1 MTADDALRLAG
12 AFGVDVR
19 DAQTERL
26 SGGYS
31 NESWR
36 VCGPAASAVV
46 RRYGRLHVSRA
57 ALVFEHAVAEH
68 LAARMTEVVAPLR
81 DPAGQTLLFDD
92 GAYVAVLPWV
102 DGTTGARDPHTAA
115 GAARALARFHV
126 AGREMHVA
134 GGLRST
140 RFLGILP
147 WLVARFKRFAA
158 AESPVARA
166 LPWDDLIVALAAS
179 TARVVPRASR
189 LPHAIVHGDPNPE
202 NVVTRDGS
210 VRALIDFDFV
220 HESERVYDVGA
231 LVDEFAR
238 ADDDAALSFERI
250 GDLIAAYGAEAPLTE
265 DERELLPDAMLR
277 HAATL
282 VWYVVTRHGER
293 MPGDVG
299 GAPRYAARVCE
310 IARGAESIRRAA

>member
-1 MTADDALRLAG
+1 MTAADALRVA
-12 AFGVDVR
+12 ATFGVDVR
-19 DAQTERL
+19 DARANRL

-36 VCGPAASAVV
+36 VRGPAAAAVV
-46 RRYGRLHVSRA
+46 RKYGRLHVSRA

-68 LAARMTEVVAPLR
+68 LAARIPEVAAPLR
-81 DPAGQTLLFDD
+81 DAADQTLVLDD
-92 GAYVAVLPWV
+92 GAYVAVLPWI
-102 DGTTGARDPHTAA
+102 DGTTGARDPLTAA

-126 AGREMHVA
+126 AGRDMHVA
-134 GGLRST
+134 GGMRST

-147 WLVARFKRFAA
+147 WLIARFQRFGA

-179 TARVVPRASR
+179 TARVVARATQ
-189 LPHAIVHGDPNPE
+189 LPHAILHGDPNPG
-202 NVVTRDGS
+202 NVVVRDGS

-231 LVDEFAR
+231 FVDEFAR
-238 ADDDAALSFERI
+238 ADDDAALSLERI
-250 GDLIAAYGAEAPLTE
+250 GALIAAYHAEAPLSAH
-265 DERELLPDAMLR
+265 ERELLPDAMLR

-293 MPGDVG
+293 TPGDVG
-299 GAPRYAARVCE
+299 GAPRYAARVSE
-310 IARGAESIRRAA
+310 IARYAEAIRRAA